1 MCFFVFGKSI
11 NVGVA
16 LFLKGSALFLPF
28 HLPPLFYC
36 ATIVTLSHNKVNR
49 QNEVFSKKTE
59 NAACLKKYSVSKR
72 NREGLSAAKIQSAKP
87 PFRHCFAMPPPTIW
101 GPKKSPGT
109 EIIFG
114 LNILFTS
121 D

>member
-36 ATIVTLSHNKVNR
+36 ATIVTLYHNKVNR

-59 NAACLKKYSVSKR
+59 NAACLKKYSISKR
-72 NREGLSAAKIQSAKP
+72 NRGGYPQQKYRVQSHPSVIVSQCHLQRYGDRKNP
-87 PFRHCFAMPPPTIW
+87 PVR
-101 GPKKSPGT
+101 K
-109 EIIFG
+109 
-114 LNILFTS
+114 
-121 D
+121 

>member
-36 ATIVTLSHNKVNR
+36 ATIVTLYHNKVNR
-49 QNEVFSKKTE
+49 QNEVFSKKNRKCRLLE
-59 NAACLKKYSVSKR
+59 EIQHFQKKQR
-72 NREGLSAAKIQSAKP
+72 GLSAAKIQSAKP

>member
-36 ATIVTLSHNKVNR
+36 ATIVTLYHNKVNR
-49 QNEVFSKKTE
+49 QSDIFLKNRKCRLPEEIQRFQKKQRGVIRSKNTE
-59 NAACLKKYSVSKR
+59 CKATLPSLFRNAAS
-72 NREGLSAAKIQSAKP
+72 
-87 PFRHCFAMPPPTIW
+87 F
-101 GPKKSPGT
+101 
-109 EIIFG
+109 
-114 LNILFTS
+114 
-121 D
+121 